1 MLDQL
6 LLPAKHSFRFD
17 NGNRFFNLVYSVE
30 NGENDPVG
38 MLEDQSLFPVLSLQN
53 LNFLL
58 VQGNLNQQLLLR
70 LIQVENESEQ
80 KVSKENIKPP
90 KNRK

>member
-6 LLPAKHSFRFD
+6 LLPTKYSFRFD
-17 NGNRFFNLVYSVE
+17 NGNRFFNLAYSAE

-38 MLEDQSLFPVLSLQN
+38 MLEAQSLFPVLSLQN

-58 VQGNLNQQLLLR
+58 VQENLNQQLLLR
-70 LIQVENESEQ
+70 LKQVENETDQ
-80 KVSKENIKPP
+80 KSKEGKHTTS
-90 KNRK
+90 